1 MTKPIKNLVV
11 KIGSYTD
18 RNGESKNK
26 YLNVGTLM
34 ETADGNKFILLNRSF
49 NPAGVPVDDAGKET
63 ILISMFNIDRKQT
76 GEEGAGGK
84 AENTQNTQGAPAKQN
99 EIPF

>member
-18 RNGESKNK
+18 KNGESKNK

-49 NPAGVPVDDAGKET
+49 NPAGVPVDDPSKET
-63 ILISMFNIDRKQT
+63 ILISMFNIDRKQI
-76 GEEGAGGK
+76 GEGGAGGK
-84 AENTQNTQGAPAKQN
+84 SENAPGAGGATATQN